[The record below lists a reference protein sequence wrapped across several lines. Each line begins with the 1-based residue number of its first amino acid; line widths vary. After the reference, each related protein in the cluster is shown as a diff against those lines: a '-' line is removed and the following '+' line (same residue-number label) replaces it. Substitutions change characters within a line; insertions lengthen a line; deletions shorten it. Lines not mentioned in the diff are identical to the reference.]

1 METITYTVTILPYK
15 IGDFVNYSAGTWNG
29 DNGEE
34 FKKIEESTGI
44 TPNNSTALPRGKF
57 QFGGFTS
64 TSSKDGNATTDAS
77 YGKYDYVKDKTTG
90 KAVKG
95 WRIFD
100 ITDEKITLISA
111 GCPEDFYHP
120 VDGNSAYISEYIL
133 TGHINSIADASSDS
147 ISEK

>member
-1 METITYTVTILPYK
+1 MLPEKNIDIKENDLLKIDSELLAIL
-15 IGDFVNYSAGTWNG
+15 
-29 DNGEE
+29 
-34 FKKIEESTGI
+34 
-44 TPNNSTALPRGKF
+44 L
-57 QFGGFTS
+57 
-64 TSSKDGNATTDAS
+64 
-77 YGKYDYVKDKTTG
+77 KDKTTG